1 MTDLTQLTLS
11 DAVDGLKAKTF
22 SSQEITQAFLTQIG
36 KSNETLNAYV
46 VVTADKA
53 LEMAKASDA
62 KLAKGQGGK
71 LEGAPLGIKDLF
83 CTKGVRTTACSNIL
97 GEFTPTYE
105 STVTQNLWDE
115 GSVMLGKL
123 NMDEFAMGSDN
134 GTSRFGPPTNP
145 WRRRN
150 SNVKLTSGGSSGGS
164 ATAVA
169 ADLCLA
175 ATASDTGGSIRQPAA
190 FTGIV
195 GIKPT
200 YGRASRYG
208 MVAFASSLDQAGP
221 LAKTVKDAALMLEV
235 MCSGDRKDSTSLH
248 LPVPAWTKS
257 VGKSIKGMKIGVPKE
272 YRADGMPEE
281 IEKLWQQGIAWL
293 KAAGAEIIDVSLPH
307 TKYALPAYYIVAPA
321 EASSNLARYDGIRY
335 GARQSGDGSLTSTY
349 ETTRARGFGAEVQR
363 RLLIGTYV
371 LSAGYYDA
379 YYLRA
384 QKVRTRI
391 LQDFE
396 DAFRQCD
403 ALLTPA
409 TPSAAFGYGEK
420 GDDPVAMYLNDIF
433 TVTANLAGLPAIAM
447 PAGLDAQGLPLGLQV
462 IGKALDEESCFK
474 VAAAIE
480 DAASFKARPQK
491 WW

>member
-22 SSQEITQAFLTQIG
+22 SSQEITQAFLTQIE

-105 STVTQNLWDE
+105 STVTQNLWDQ

-145 WRRRN
+145 WRRMN

-235 MCSGDRKDSTSLH
+235 MCSGDKRDSTSLH
-248 LPVPAWTKS
+248 LPVPEWTKS

-293 KAAGAEIIDVSLPH
+293 KAAGAEIIDISLPH

-335 GARQSGDGSLTSTY
+335 GSRQGGDGSLTSTY
-349 ETTRARGFGAEVQR
+349 ETTRAKGFGAEVQR

-396 DAFRQCD
+396 EAFKQCD